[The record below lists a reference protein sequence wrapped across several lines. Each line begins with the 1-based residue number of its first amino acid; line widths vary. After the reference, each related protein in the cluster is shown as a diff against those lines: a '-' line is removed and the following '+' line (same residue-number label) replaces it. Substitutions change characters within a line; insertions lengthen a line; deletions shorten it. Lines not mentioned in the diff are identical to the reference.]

1 MRTAVRTAARLV
13 QPGTRAWQRVHRQRG
28 LTILGWHRIDDHGGG
43 LGTPAAEFANQ
54 LDALV
59 QWGGHVLSLDEA
71 LHRRNA
77 GTLPDRAVVLSFDDG
92 YASVLELAWPM
103 LRARGLPATLFV
115 VGGYLDGRQ
124 RFPWDAEAAGSDH
137 TRLATGEQIAAAAGE
152 GLDVGSHTVT
162 HRWLPDL
169 KERELERE
177 LSDSRAVTSELAG
190 RHVHTLAYPMG
201 GWTPATRRAAEA
213 AGYRAA
219 LTVDRGTN
227 SAAQHPLTLR
237 RSIVP
242 DTVGDFRLMLEGAY
256 TWLRPID
263 TRRLRRG
270 PR

>member
-13 QPGTRAWQRVHRQRG
+13 QPGTRAWQRVHRQPR

-43 LGTPAAEFANQ
+43 LGTPAAEFAKQ
-54 LDALV
+54 LDALAR
-59 QWGGHVLSLDEA
+59 WGGQVLALDEA
-71 LHRRNA
+71 LRRWAA

-92 YASVLELAWPM
+92 YASVLEIAWPM

-115 VGGYLDGRQ
+115 VCGYLDGRQ
-124 RFPWDAEAAGSDH
+124 RFPWDAETAGSDH

-162 HRWLPDL
+162 HRWLPHL
-169 KERELERE
+169 VERELERE
-177 LSDSRAVTSELAG
+177 LTDSRALTSELVG

-201 GWTPATRRAAEA
+201 GWTPATCRAAEA
-213 AGYRAA
+213 AGYRGA

-227 SAAQHPLTLR
+227 GPRQHPLTLR

-242 DTVGDFRLMLEGAY
+242 DNACDFQLMLEGAY
-256 TWLRPID
+256 SWLRPID
-263 TRRLRRG
+263 ARQLRRG